1 MQEVSIMQKS
11 LAAYEALT
19 DEELQL
25 RCSEGDGQAE
35 EILAERYS
43 IVVRSCV
50 RPFFLAGGD
59 SEDLTQE
66 GMLGLLS
73 AIRTYAAD
81 RGTSFRTYAELCVR
95 RRVLSAIRTASRQ
108 KHTPLNE
115 GISLEAVEE
124 GESEA
129 ARAYPIADFR
139 RLPEE
144 QVLAKES
151 VSDFINTYAQCL
163 SPLEQRIL
171 PLFLDGLSYQSISE
185 QTGKN
190 PKSVDNA
197 VQRIR
202 RKLARQIT
210 SGDFSES

>member
-1 MQEVSIMQKS
+1 MQKVSIMQKG
-11 LAAYEALT
+11 LVVYETLS
-19 DEELQL
+19 DEELQRL
-25 RCSEGDGQAE
+25 CADGDDRAAE
-35 EILAERYS
+35 ALAERYN
-43 IVVRSCV
+43 IVVRACV

-73 AIRTYAAD
+73 AVRTYDSARQA
-81 RGTSFRTYAELCVR
+81 SFRTYAELCIR
-95 RRVLSAIRTASRQ
+95 RRILSAIKSASRQ
-108 KHTPLNE
+108 KHSPLNE
-115 GISLEAVEE
+115 GISLEAVEDE
-124 GESEA
+124 ESENG
-129 ARAYPIADFR
+129 RAFPVADFR

-144 QVLAKES
+144 QVLARES
-151 VSDFINTYAQCL
+151 ITEFINTFARCL

-171 PLFLDGLSYQSISE
+171 PLFLEGLSYQDIAE

-190 PKSVDNA
+190 VKSVDNT

-202 RKLARQIT
+202 RKLARQVT

>member
-1 MQEVSIMQKS
+1 MQKESIMQKS
-11 LAAYEALT
+11 LDAYEALS
-19 DEELQL
+19 DEELQR
-25 RCSEGDGQAE
+25 RCSEGSGQAE
-35 EILAERYS
+35 EMLAERYS
-43 IVVRSCV
+43 IVVRACV

-73 AIRTYAAD
+73 AIRTYDAE

-95 RRVLSAIRTASRQ
+95 RRVLSAIKSASRQ

-151 VSDFINTYAQCL
+151 VTEFINTFAQCL